1 MKTPKEL
8 SLLIAANV
16 RKRRK
21 GQKLSMQDLSDK
33 SGVSYG
39 SIKRFES
46 ISATKEGTTAHII
59 LLSTQAAAVQQA
71 LKGRS
76 AVLHPITVQLAEQF
90 LGLPPQLPEPD
101 SSPFQTGKGRVLYAP
116 SFGQAPKTGG
126 QGGGRLDSG

>member
-46 ISATKEGTTAHII
+46 IGEISLTSLLKIAVVRTA
-59 LLSTQAAAVQQA
+59 SSSCSRKRKYARYR
-71 LKGRS
+71 RS
-76 AVLHPITVQLAEQF
+76 
-90 LGLPPQLPEPD
+90 
-101 SSPFQTGKGRVLYAP
+101 
-116 SFGQAPKTGG
+116 
-126 QGGGRLDSG
+126 

>member
-46 ISATKEGTTAHII
+46 IGEISLTSLLKIAVVLDCADGFEQLFAETEIRSIQEII
-59 LLSTQAAAVQQA
+59 DGKVYGIGSVHWRAKGRNIGAVQGA
-71 LKGRS
+71 SCG
-76 AVLHPITVQLAEQF
+76 I
-90 LGLPPQLPEPD
+90 
-101 SSPFQTGKGRVLYAP
+101 
-116 SFGQAPKTGG
+116 
-126 QGGGRLDSG
+126 

>member
-46 ISATKEGTTAHII
+46 IGEISLTS
-59 LLSTQAAAVQQA
+59 LLKIAV
-71 LKGRS
+71 
-76 AVLHPITVQLAEQF
+76 VLDCADGFE
-90 LGLPPQLPEPD
+90 
-101 SSPFQTGKGRVLYAP
+101 
-116 SFGQAPKTGG
+116 
-126 QGGGRLDSG
+126 

>member
-1 MKTPKEL
+1 MTREDLFLPVLHSFENNNVFTGSYGMLRFKVTPQITMKTPKEL

-46 ISATKEGTTAHII
+46 IGEISLTSLLKIAVVLDCADGFEQLFAETEIRSIQEII
-59 LLSTQAAAVQQA
+59 
-71 LKGRS
+71 
-76 AVLHPITVQLAEQF
+76 
-90 LGLPPQLPEPD
+90 D
-101 SSPFQTGKGRVLYAP
+101 GKV
-116 SFGQAPKTGG
+116 
-126 QGGGRLDSG
+126 

>member
-46 ISATKEGTTAHII
+46 IGEISLKSLLCWIVRTA
-59 LLSTQAAAVQQA
+59 SSSCSRKRKYARYR
-71 LKGRS
+71 RS
-76 AVLHPITVQLAEQF
+76 
-90 LGLPPQLPEPD
+90 
-101 SSPFQTGKGRVLYAP
+101 
-116 SFGQAPKTGG
+116 
-126 QGGGRLDSG
+126 

>member
-46 ISATKEGTTAHII
+46 IGEISLTSLLKSLLCWIVRTA
-59 LLSTQAAAVQQA
+59 SSSCSRKRKYARYR
-71 LKGRS
+71 RS
-76 AVLHPITVQLAEQF
+76 
-90 LGLPPQLPEPD
+90 
-101 SSPFQTGKGRVLYAP
+101 
-116 SFGQAPKTGG
+116 
-126 QGGGRLDSG
+126 

>member
-46 ISATKEGTTAHII
+46 IGEISLTS
-59 LLSTQAAAVQQA
+59 LLKIAVVLA
-71 LKGRS
+71 SSSCSRKRKYARYRRS
-76 AVLHPITVQLAEQF
+76 
-90 LGLPPQLPEPD
+90 
-101 SSPFQTGKGRVLYAP
+101 
-116 SFGQAPKTGG
+116 
-126 QGGGRLDSG
+126 

>member
-46 ISATKEGTTAHII
+46 IGEISLTSLLKIAVVLDCADGFEQLFAETEIRSIQEII
-59 LLSTQAAAVQQA
+59 DGGIGSVHWRAKGRNIGAVQGA
-71 LKGRS
+71 SCG
-76 AVLHPITVQLAEQF
+76 I
-90 LGLPPQLPEPD
+90 
-101 SSPFQTGKGRVLYAP
+101 
-116 SFGQAPKTGG
+116 
-126 QGGGRLDSG
+126 